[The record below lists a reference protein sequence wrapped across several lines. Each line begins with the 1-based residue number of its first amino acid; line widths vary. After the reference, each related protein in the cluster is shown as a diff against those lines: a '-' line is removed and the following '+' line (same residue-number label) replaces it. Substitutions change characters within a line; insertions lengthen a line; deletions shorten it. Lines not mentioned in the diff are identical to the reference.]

1 MAGKRRRFTPE
12 FKARVAFEALRK
24 RESVQ
29 VIASRHEVHR
39 TQVSRWKR
47 QLIEG
52 LLEVLSGD
60 AGRRVAEEREAE
72 IRDLETRLERL
83 TDERDFL
90 QRVLESTEP
99 DAD

>member
-12 FKARVAFEALRK
+12 FKARVALEALRK
-24 RESVQ
+24 RDSVQ
-29 VIASRHEVHR
+29 AIAARHKVDP

-52 LLEVLSGD
+52 LPEALSGD
-60 AGRRVAEEREAE
+60 AGREFARERGAE
-72 IRDLETRLERL
+72 IRDLETRIERL

-90 QRVLESTEP
+90 QRVLES
-99 DAD
+99 